1 MLIRQLDV
9 TADGTVDKSDFCEA
23 VRRNP
28 MLLECLGQVFP
39 SIESLNVFET
49 AIGDETKPQFKS
61 TTKTQEKTN
70 SFQFN

>member
-39 SIESLNVFET
+39 SIERLYVFET
-49 AIGDETKPQFKS
+49 EIADKS
-61 TTKTQEKTN
+61 KE
-70 SFQFN
+70 F